1 MKEVDGMKFPL
12 ENNNGGIIKKLA
24 KRSLAADRRR
34 NLFIIL
40 TITLSVCLMGVT
52 AFYYSSSQRQTLM
65 KIRGQYQAGCN
76 GISKARALE
85 LVDGGFFEG
94 WGMEYQLGTPKYKD
108 SVLTCYYLDEGM
120 RKLDNWAPITGAYP
134 QRADEIVLE
143 RAFLDNYSL
152 PSEIGSKISLD
163 LDGSEKSYT
172 LSGVLEQENTSRMF
186 YVFVSDA
193 LVQQHNRGNDSC
205 YTLKFRMKNSAGLE
219 PEALKADIAAFFDR
233 MDIHKDSTFY
243 SSNYFDMANLY
254 LGTDY
259 SVYVAALF
267 IAVACAIVI
276 YNIFYISVIGKMRE
290 YGRMKVIGATT
301 KQLSLVV
308 KRERRIL
315 AVFSIPA
322 GLLIAGILVAL
333 LLPGC
338 WDWPAN
344 IRYSV
349 IIVLLTEAVLLIST
363 RRPIQLAGRV
373 SAIEA
378 VRTTAY
384 AAAPERKRR
393 LSRSG
398 SHPDI
403 RQKQTRRRL
412 SLFRLAVM
420 NFSRNKKKA
429 GLTLASL
436 GFTGIMLMCA
446 AAYSSSLDLMEMA
459 RNQLGDGADYLVSWS
474 FSGSYEDYPGI
485 QMENPLGREAINRL
499 RQLPGVEDIRA
510 YGICSVK
517 VPALHE
523 SDTFLITGLTKEQFD
538 RLILPENLLEGEID
552 YEKLC
557 SGSYLLVEDTSDH
570 LMKKLYG
577 TQLHA
582 GDKVTLYASNGN
594 VREMTVLGMI
604 KTIETGSGG
613 NFFILPEESFPLFY
627 PEIHNFTGS
636 LNLDITE
643 DSRTLREA
651 VFEAVPDPRVIIT
664 SVTDLAESLR
674 PQLRFILN
682 GVYGLVVFL
691 FLFALLNLVNTLIT
705 NLLSRRQEF
714 GILQSVGMSA
724 RQLSQMLSLEC
735 LIYIGGTLLITCVAG
750 TAASIL
756 VCALFSR
763 VGIFGTLTYHFPLSQ
778 LMLFTAALLLVQGV
792 FSLVSVR
799 SCKKQSLVERIKTSE

>member
-1 MKEVDGMKFPL
+1 MKFPL

-76 GISKARALE
+76 GISKERALE
-85 LVDGGFFEG
+85 LCDTGFFES

-108 SVLTCYYLDEGM
+108 SVLICYYLDEGM
-120 RKLDNWAPITGAYP
+120 LKLDNWAPITGAYP
-134 QRADEIVLE
+134 QKADEIVLE
-143 RAFLDNYSL
+143 RAFLNNYSL
-152 PSEIGSKISLD
+152 PSEIGSIISLD
-163 LDGSEKSYT
+163 LDGSEKSYI
-172 LSGVLEQENTSRMF
+172 LSGILEQENTSRMF
-186 YVFVSDA
+186 NVFISDA
-193 LVQQHNRGNDSC
+193 LVRQHNKGNDSF
-205 YTLKFRMKNSAGLE
+205 YTLKFRMKYSERLE

-233 MDIHKDSTFY
+233 MDIHKDNTFY

-259 SVYVAALF
+259 SVYAAALF

-308 KRERRIL
+308 RRERRIL
-315 AVFSIPA
+315 AAVSIPL
-322 GLLIAGILVAL
+322 GLLIAGILIAL

-338 WDWPAN
+338 WDWSAN
-344 IRYSV
+344 IRYT
-349 IIVLLTEAVLLIST
+349 IAIVLITEAVLVVST

-384 AAAPERKRR
+384 ASSPERKRR
-393 LSRSG
+393 QSHSG
-398 SHPDI
+398 KHSDMQQRWTQRHI
-403 RQKQTRRRL
+403 
-412 SLFRLAVM
+412 SLLRLAVM

-436 GFTGIMLMCA
+436 GFTGILLMCA
-446 AAYSSSLDLMEMA
+446 AAYGSSIDFREMA
-459 RNQLGDGADYLVSWS
+459 RKQLGDGGDYLISWS
-474 FSGSYEDYPGI
+474 FSGVYNDLSEI
-485 QMENPLGREAINRL
+485 QKENPLSREVINRL
-499 RQLPGVEDIRA
+499 GQLPGVVDIRA

-517 VPALHE
+517 IPALHE
-523 SDTFLITGLTKEQFD
+523 TDSFYITGLTKEQFD
-538 RLILPENLLEGEID
+538 RLVLPENLLEGEINYD
-552 YEKLC
+552 LLC

-582 GDKVTLYASNGN
+582 GDKVTTYASNGSM
-594 VREMTVLGMI
+594 REMTVLGVI

-613 NFFILPEESFPLFY
+613 NFFILPEETFPLFY

-643 DSRTLREA
+643 DTRTLREA
-651 VFEAVPDPRVIIT
+651 IFEAVPDSRVIIT
-664 SVTDLAESLR
+664 SVTDLAESMR
-674 PQLRFILN
+674 PQLRSVLN

-691 FLFALLNLVNTLIT
+691 FMFALLNLVNTLIT
-705 NLLSRRQEF
+705 NILSRQQEF
-714 GILQSVGMSA
+714 GILQSVGMST
-724 RQLSQMLSLEC
+724 RQLTKMLSLEC

-750 TAASIL
+750 TAASVL
-756 VCALFSR
+756 VCSLFSR
-763 VGIFGTLTYHFPLSQ
+763 AGIFGTLTWHFPLPP
-778 LMLFTAALLLVQGV
+778 LLLFTAGLLLVQGI
-792 FSLVSVR
+792 FSLASVR
-799 SCKKQSLVERIKTSE
+799 YCQKQSLVERIKTIE